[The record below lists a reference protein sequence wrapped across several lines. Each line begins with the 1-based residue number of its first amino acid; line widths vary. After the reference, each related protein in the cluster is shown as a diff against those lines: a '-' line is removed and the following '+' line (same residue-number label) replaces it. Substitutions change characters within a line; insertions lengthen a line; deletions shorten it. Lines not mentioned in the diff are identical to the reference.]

1 MQIIEIKEPEQ
12 ADFKQERQI
21 AVGIDFG
28 TTNSLIAVSTNRK
41 VKVIKTIDD
50 KELIPTTIEFTDGN
64 FTIGNNNGLRSIK
77 RLFGKTLKEILNTP
91 ILFSLVKDY
100 LDINSDKPK
109 LNFANKRMRIPE
121 IAAEVFIYLKNQAEK
136 QLKTNITKAVITV
149 PAHFNDAAR
158 GEVILAAKIA
168 GLEVL
173 RLIAE
178 PTAAAYAYGLNKNRL
193 TRKLPYREE
202 FVGNMLQHSTATYKA
217 VREDPSSGLTHKL
230 PLEVE
235 LPEESNQNGYYLVY
249 DLGGGTFDV
258 SILNIQEGIFQVI
271 ATNGDNMLGGDDIDV
286 VITQYLCNKF
296 DLPDSIDTLQLTKK
310 VKETLTYEDNFNN
323 DNISLNKQTLELL
336 ILPLIKRTINI
347 AKECLEQ
354 AGNPNIDGV
363 ILVGGAT
370 RISLIK
376 NELYKAFKVDI
387 LSDIDPDK
395 AVVWGAALQ
404 AENLITPH
412 TNSLLIDVVPLSLG
426 MELYGG
432 IVEKIIMRNTPIPI
446 SVVKEFT
453 TYADNQTGIQFH
465 ILQGERE
472 MAVDCR
478 SLARFELKGLPPMK
492 AGDIRVEVTFAIDA
506 DGILSVSAYEKISHT
521 SHTIEVKPNH
531 GIDKTEI
538 DIMLEKAYK
547 NAKIDYTTR
556 LLQEAVINAES
567 LIFNIERAIAKLTTL
582 LSESEISIIN
592 SLLDN
597 IKEAARTRDPI
608 LINNSIKDFKSKIQ
622 KSIDTKFNII
632 INDLL
637 KGKNINHIQ

>member
-1 MQIIEIKEPEQ
+1 MQIIEIREPEQ

-28 TTNSLIAVSTNRK
+28 TTNSLIAIAANRK
-41 VKVIKTIDD
+41 VKVIKAIGD
-50 KELIPTTIEFTDGN
+50 KELIPTTIDFTSNN
-64 FTIGNNNGLRSIK
+64 FTIGNNKGLRSIK

-91 ILFSLVKDY
+91 ALFSLVKDY
-100 LDINSDKPK
+100 LDVNSSELK
-109 LNFANKRMRIPE
+109 LNFANKQLRVSE
-121 IAAEVFIYLKNQAEK
+121 IAAEVFIYLKNQAEE
-136 QLKTNITKAVITV
+136 QLKTNLTKAVITV

-158 GEVILAAKIA
+158 GEVMLAAKIA
-168 GLEVL
+168 GFEVL

-178 PTAAAYAYGLNKNRL
+178 PTAAAYAYGLNKNQ
-193 TRKLPYREE
+193 K
-202 FVGNMLQHSTATYKA
+202 GC
-217 VREDPSSGLTHKL
+217 
-230 PLEVE
+230 
-235 LPEESNQNGYYLVY
+235 YLVY

-271 ATNGDNMLGGDDIDV
+271 ATNGDNMLGGNDIDV

-296 DLPDSIDTLQLTKK
+296 DLPNSIDTLQLAKK
-310 VKETLTYEDNFNN
+310 AKETLTYKDSFNN
-323 DNISLNKQTLELL
+323 DNISINKQTLEQL
-336 ILPLIKRTINI
+336 ILPLVERTINI
-347 AKECLEQ
+347 AQECLEQ

-370 RISLIK
+370 RIPLIK
-376 NELYKAFKVDI
+376 DELYKAFKIDI

-404 AENLITPH
+404 AENLIAPH
-412 TNSLLIDVVPLSLG
+412 TNSLLIDVAPLSLG

-432 IVEKIIMRNTPIPI
+432 IVEKIIMHNTPIPI

-453 TYADNQTGIQFH
+453 TYVDNQTSIQFH

-472 MAVDCR
+472 MAADCR

-492 AGDIRVEVTFAIDA
+492 AGYIRAEVTFAIDA
-506 DGILSVSAYEKISHT
+506 DGILSVSAYEKISNI
-521 SHTIEVKPNH
+521 SHAIEVKPNH

-538 DIMLEKAYK
+538 DIMLENAYK

-556 LLQEAVINAES
+556 LLQEAVIEAEA
-567 LIFNIERAIAKLTTL
+567 LIFSIERAIAELTTL

-597 IKEAARTRDPI
+597 IKEAAHARDQI
-608 LINNSIKDFKSKIQ
+608 LINNSIKEFKSKIK
-622 KSIDTKFNII
+622 KSMDTKFNII

-637 KGKNINHIQ
+637 KGKNINQIK

>member
-1 MQIIEIKEPEQ
+1 MQIIDIREPEQ
-12 ADFKQERQI
+12 ADFKQEQQI

-28 TTNSLIAVSTNRK
+28 TTNSLIAIATNRK
-41 VKVIKTIDD
+41 VKIIKSIDD
-50 KELIPTTIEFTDGN
+50 KELTPTTIDFINNN
-64 FTIGNNNGLRSIK
+64 FTIGNNKGLRSIK

-91 ILFSLVKDY
+91 ALFSLIKDY
-100 LDINSDKPK
+100 LDVSSSELK
-109 LNFANKRMRIPE
+109 LNFANRRIRICE
-121 IAAEVFIYLKNQAEK
+121 IAAEVFIYLKNQAEE
-136 QLKTNITKAVITV
+136 QLKTHITKAVITV

-158 GEVILAAKIA
+158 GEVMLAAKIA
-168 GLEVL
+168 GFEVL

-178 PTAAAYAYGLNKNRL
+178 PTAAAYAYGLNKNQ
-193 TRKLPYREE
+193 K
-202 FVGNMLQHSTATYKA
+202 GC
-217 VREDPSSGLTHKL
+217 
-230 PLEVE
+230 
-235 LPEESNQNGYYLVY
+235 YLVY

-258 SILNIQEGIFQVI
+258 SILNIQDGIFQVI

-296 DLPDSIDTLQLTKK
+296 DLPNSIDTLQLAKK
-310 VKETLTYEDNFNN
+310 VKETLTYKDSFNN
-323 DNISLNKQTLELL
+323 DNISINRQILEQL
-336 ILPLIKRTINI
+336 ILSLVEHTINI
-347 AKECLEQ
+347 AQESLEQ

-363 ILVGGAT
+363 ILVGGT
-370 RISLIK
+370 THIPLIK
-376 NELYKAFKVDI
+376 DELYKAFKVDI

-404 AENLITPH
+404 AENLIAPN

-472 MAVDCR
+472 MAADCR

-492 AGDIRVEVTFAIDA
+492 AGNIRAEVTFAIDA
-506 DGILSVSAYEKISHT
+506 DGILSVSAYEKISNT

-538 DIMLEKAYK
+538 DIMLENAYK

-556 LLQEAVINAES
+556 LLQEAVIEAEA
-567 LIFNIERAIAKLTTL
+567 LISSIERAIAELTTL

-597 IKEAARTRDPI
+597 IKEAAQARDRI
-608 LINNSIKDFKSKIQ
+608 LINNSIKEFKSKIK
-622 KSIDTKFNII
+622 KSMDTKLNII
-632 INDLL
+632 INGVL
-637 KGKNINHIQ
+637 KGKNINQIK

>member
-1 MQIIEIKEPEQ
+1 MQIIEIREPEQ

-28 TTNSLIAVSTNRK
+28 TTNSLIAIATNRK
-41 VKVIKTIDD
+41 VKVIKSIDD
-50 KELIPTTIEFTDGN
+50 KELTPTTIDFTSNN
-64 FTIGNNNGLRSIK
+64 FTIGNNKGLRSIK

-91 ILFSLVKDY
+91 ALFSLVKDY
-100 LDINSDKPK
+100 LDVNSSELK
-109 LNFANKRMRIPE
+109 LNFANKQLRISE
-121 IAAEVFIYLKNQAEK
+121 IAAEVFIYLKNQAEE

-158 GEVILAAKIA
+158 GEVMLAAKIA
-168 GLEVL
+168 GFEVL

-178 PTAAAYAYGLNKNRL
+178 PTAAAYAYGLNKNQ
-193 TRKLPYREE
+193 K
-202 FVGNMLQHSTATYKA
+202 GC
-217 VREDPSSGLTHKL
+217 
-230 PLEVE
+230 
-235 LPEESNQNGYYLVY
+235 YLVY

-296 DLPDSIDTLQLTKK
+296 DLPNSIDTLQLAKK
-310 VKETLTYEDNFNN
+310 AKETLTYKDSFNN
-323 DNISLNKQTLELL
+323 DNISISKQILEQL
-336 ILPLIKRTINI
+336 ILPLVKRTINI

-370 RISLIK
+370 RIPLIK
-376 NELYKAFKVDI
+376 DELYKAFKVGI

-404 AENLITPH
+404 AKNLIAPH

-472 MAVDCR
+472 MAADCR

-492 AGDIRVEVTFAIDA
+492 AGNIRAEVTFAIDA
-506 DGILSVSAYEKISHT
+506 DGILSVSAYEKISNT

-538 DIMLEKAYK
+538 DIMLENAYK

-556 LLQEAVINAES
+556 LLQEAVIEAEA
-567 LIFNIERAIAKLTTL
+567 LIFSIERAIAELTAL

-597 IKEAARTRDPI
+597 IKEAAHVRDRI
-608 LINNSIKDFKSKIQ
+608 LINNSIKEFKSKIK
-622 KSIDTKFNII
+622 KSMNTKFNII

-637 KGKNINHIQ
+637 KGKNINQIK

>member
-1 MQIIEIKEPEQ
+1 MQIIEIREPEQ

-28 TTNSLIAVSTNRK
+28 TTNSLIAIATNRK
-41 VKVIKTIDD
+41 VKVIKSRDD
-50 KELIPTTIEFTDGN
+50 KELIPTTIDFTNEN
-64 FTIGNNNGLRSIK
+64 FIIGNNKGLRSIK
-77 RLFGKTLKEILNTP
+77 RLFGKTLKEILNTTA
-91 ILFSLVKDY
+91 LFSLVKDY
-100 LDINSDKPK
+100 IDIDIVNSVGFGYKEPRVEHITNRRATSNEVRESKSIDYSSELK
-109 LNFANKRMRIPE
+109 LNFANQKMRIPE
-121 IAAEVFIYLKNQAEK
+121 IAAEVFIYLKNQAEE

-158 GEVILAAKIA
+158 GEVMLAAKIA
-168 GLEVL
+168 GFEVL

-178 PTAAAYAYGLNKNRL
+178 PTAAAYAYGLNKNQ
-193 TRKLPYREE
+193 K
-202 FVGNMLQHSTATYKA
+202 GC
-217 VREDPSSGLTHKL
+217 
-230 PLEVE
+230 
-235 LPEESNQNGYYLVY
+235 YLVY

-271 ATNGDNMLGGDDIDV
+271 ATNGDNMFGGDDIDV

-296 DLPDSIDTLQLTKK
+296 DLPNSIDTLQLAKK
-310 VKETLTYEDNFNN
+310 AKETLTYKDSFNN
-323 DNISLNKQTLELL
+323 DNISINKQTLEQL
-336 ILPLIKRTINI
+336 ILPLVERTVNI

-354 AGNPNIDGV
+354 AGNPNIDGI

-370 RISLIK
+370 RIPLIK
-376 NELYKAFKVDI
+376 DGLYKAFKVDI

-404 AENLITPH
+404 AENLIAPH

-492 AGDIRVEVTFAIDA
+492 AGNIRAEVTFAIDA
-506 DGILSVSAYEKISHT
+506 DGILSVSAYEKISNT

-538 DIMLEKAYK
+538 DIMLENAYK

-556 LLQEAVINAES
+556 LLQEAIIEAEA
-567 LIFNIERAIAKLTTL
+567 LIFSIERAIAELTAL

-597 IKEAARTRDPI
+597 IKEAAHARDRI
-608 LINNSIKDFKSKIQ
+608 LINNSIKEFKSKIK
-622 KSIDTKFNII
+622 KSMNTKLNII

-637 KGKNINHIQ
+637 KGKNINQIK

>member
-1 MQIIEIKEPEQ
+1 
-12 ADFKQERQI
+12 QERQI

-28 TTNSLIAVSTNRK
+28 TTNSLIAISSNRQ
-41 VKVIKTIDD
+41 VKVIKSIDD
-50 KELIPTTIEFTDGN
+50 KELIPTTIDFTNED
-64 FTIGNNNGLRSIK
+64 FIIGNNKGLRSIK

-91 ILFSLVKDY
+91 ALFSLVKDY
-100 LDINSDKPK
+100 LDINSSELK
-109 LNFANKRMRIPE
+109 LNFANRRIRISE
-121 IAAEVFIYLKNQAEK
+121 IAAEVFIYLKNQAEE
-136 QLKTNITKAVITV
+136 QLKTNIIKAVITV

-158 GEVILAAKIA
+158 GEVMLAAKIA
-168 GLEVL
+168 GFEVL

-178 PTAAAYAYGLNKNRL
+178 PTAAAYACGLNKNQ
-193 TRKLPYREE
+193 K
-202 FVGNMLQHSTATYKA
+202 GC
-217 VREDPSSGLTHKL
+217 
-230 PLEVE
+230 
-235 LPEESNQNGYYLVY
+235 YLVY

-296 DLPDSIDTLQLTKK
+296 DLPNSIDTLQLAKK
-310 VKETLTYEDNFNN
+310 AKETLTYKDSFNN
-323 DNISLNKQTLELL
+323 DNISINKQTLEQL
-336 ILPLIKRTINI
+336 ILPLVERTINI
-347 AKECLEQ
+347 AQECLEQ

-370 RISLIK
+370 RIPLIK
-376 NELYKAFKVDI
+376 DELYKAFKVDI

-404 AENLITPH
+404 AENLIVPH

-492 AGDIRVEVTFAIDA
+492 AGNIRAEVTFAIDS
-506 DGILSVSAYEKISHT
+506 DGILSVSAYEKISNT

-538 DIMLEKAYK
+538 DIMLENAYK

-556 LLQEAVINAES
+556 LLQEAVIEAEA
-567 LIFNIERAIAKLTTL
+567 LIFSIERAIAELTAL
-582 LSESEISIIN
+582 LSKSEISIIN

-597 IKEAARTRDPI
+597 IKEAAHARDRI
-608 LINNSIKDFKSKIQ
+608 LINNSIKEFKSKIK
-622 KSIDTKFNII
+622 KSMNTKFNII

-637 KGKNINHIQ
+637 KGKNINQIK

>member
-1 MQIIEIKEPEQ
+1 MQIIEIREPEQ
-12 ADFKQERQI
+12 ADFNQERQI

-28 TTNSLIAVSTNRK
+28 TTNSLIAIATNRK
-41 VKVIKTIDD
+41 VKVIKSRDD
-50 KELIPTTIEFTDGN
+50 KELIPTTIDFTNEN
-64 FTIGNNNGLRSIK
+64 FIIGNNKGLRSIK

-91 ILFSLVKDY
+91 ALFSLAKDY
-100 LDINSDKPK
+100 IDIDIVNSVGFGYKERGTKPITNRRATSDDVCESKSIDYSSELK
-109 LNFANKRMRIPE
+109 LNFANQKMQIPE
-121 IAAEVFIYLKNQAEK
+121 IAAEVFIYLKNQAEE

-158 GEVILAAKIA
+158 GKVMLAAKIA
-168 GLEVL
+168 GFEVL

-178 PTAAAYAYGLNKNRL
+178 PTAAAYAYGLNKN
-193 TRKLPYREE
+193 
-202 FVGNMLQHSTATYKA
+202 Q
-217 VREDPSSGLTHKL
+217 SGC
-230 PLEVE
+230 
-235 LPEESNQNGYYLVY
+235 YLVY

-296 DLPDSIDTLQLTKK
+296 DLPNSINTLQLAKK
-310 VKETLTYEDNFNN
+310 AKETLTYKESFNN
-323 DNISLNKQTLELL
+323 DNISINKQTLEQL
-336 ILPLIKRTINI
+336 ILPLVECTINI

-370 RISLIK
+370 RIPLIK
-376 NELYKAFKVDI
+376 DELYKAFTVDI

-404 AENLITPH
+404 AENLIAPH

-432 IVEKIIMRNTPIPI
+432 IVEKIIMRNTPLPI

-492 AGDIRVEVTFAIDA
+492 AGNIRTEVTFAIDA
-506 DGILSVSAYEKISHT
+506 DGILSVSAYEKISNT

-538 DIMLEKAYK
+538 DIMLENAYK

-556 LLQEAVINAES
+556 LLQAAVIEAEA
-567 LIFNIERAIAKLTTL
+567 LIFSIERAIAEFTSL

-597 IKEAARTRDPI
+597 IKEAAHARDRI
-608 LINNSIKDFKSKIQ
+608 LINNSIKEFKSKIK
-622 KSIDTKFNII
+622 KSMNTKFNII

-637 KGKNINHIQ
+637 KGKNINQIKSPQLYIKYYI

>member
-1 MQIIEIKEPEQ
+1 MQIIEIREPEQ

-28 TTNSLIAVSTNRK
+28 TTNSLIAISSNRQ
-41 VKVIKTIDD
+41 VKVIKSIDD
-50 KELIPTTIEFTDGN
+50 KELIPTTIDFTNED
-64 FTIGNNNGLRSIK
+64 FIIGNNKGLRSIK

-91 ILFSLVKDY
+91 ALFSLVKDY
-100 LDINSDKPK
+100 LDINSSELK
-109 LNFANKRMRIPE
+109 LNFANRRIRISE
-121 IAAEVFIYLKNQAEK
+121 IAAEVFIYLKNQAEE
-136 QLKTNITKAVITV
+136 QLKTNIIKAVITV

-158 GEVILAAKIA
+158 GEVMLAAKIA
-168 GLEVL
+168 GFEVL

-178 PTAAAYAYGLNKNRL
+178 PTAAAYAYGLNKNQ
-193 TRKLPYREE
+193 K
-202 FVGNMLQHSTATYKA
+202 GC
-217 VREDPSSGLTHKL
+217 
-230 PLEVE
+230 
-235 LPEESNQNGYYLVY
+235 YLVY

-296 DLPDSIDTLQLTKK
+296 DLPNSIDTLQLAKK
-310 VKETLTYEDNFNN
+310 AKETLTYKDSFNN
-323 DNISLNKQTLELL
+323 DIISINKQTLEQL
-336 ILPLIKRTINI
+336 ILPLVERTINI
-347 AKECLEQ
+347 AQECLEQ

-370 RISLIK
+370 RIPLIK
-376 NELYKAFKVDI
+376 DELYKAFKVDI

-404 AENLITPH
+404 AENLIAPH

-492 AGDIRVEVTFAIDA
+492 AGNIRAEVTFAIDS
-506 DGILSVSAYEKISHT
+506 DGILSVSAYEKISNT

-531 GIDKTEI
+531 GIDKTEV
-538 DIMLEKAYK
+538 DIMLENAYK

-556 LLQEAVINAES
+556 LLQEAVIEAEA
-567 LIFNIERAIAKLTTL
+567 LIFSIERAIAELTAL

-597 IKEAARTRDPI
+597 IKEAAHARDRI
-608 LINNSIKDFKSKIQ
+608 LINNSIKEFKSKIK
-622 KSIDTKFNII
+622 KSMNTKFNII

-637 KGKNINHIQ
+637 KGKNINQIK

>member
-1 MQIIEIKEPEQ
+1 MQIIEIREPEQ
-12 ADFKQERQI
+12 TDFKQKQQI

-28 TTNSLIAVSTNRK
+28 TTNSLIAIATDRK
-41 VKVIKTIDD
+41 VKVIKSIDD
-50 KELIPTTIEFTDGN
+50 KEITPTTIDFTSNN
-64 FTIGNNNGLRSIK
+64 FTIGNNKGLRSIK

-91 ILFSLVKDY
+91 ALFSLVKDY
-100 LDINSDKPK
+100 LDVNSNELK
-109 LNFANKRMRIPE
+109 LNFANRRIRICE
-121 IAAEVFIYLKNQAEK
+121 IAAEVFIYLKNQAEE
-136 QLKTNITKAVITV
+136 QLKTHITKAVITV

-158 GEVILAAKIA
+158 GEVMLAAKIA
-168 GLEVL
+168 GFEVL

-178 PTAAAYAYGLNKNRL
+178 PTAAAYAYGLNN
-193 TRKLPYREE
+193 
-202 FVGNMLQHSTATYKA
+202 
-217 VREDPSSGLTHKL
+217 
-230 PLEVE
+230 
-235 LPEESNQNGYYLVY
+235 NQKGCYLVY

-271 ATNGDNMLGGDDIDV
+271 ATSGDNMLGGDDIDV

-296 DLPDSIDTLQLTKK
+296 DLPNSIDTLQLAKK
-310 VKETLTYEDNFNN
+310 AKETLTYKDSFNN
-323 DNISLNKQTLELL
+323 DNISINRQILEQL
-336 ILPLIKRTINI
+336 ILPLVEYTINI
-347 AKECLEQ
+347 AQECLAQ

-363 ILVGGAT
+363 ILVGGVT
-370 RISLIK
+370 RIPLIK
-376 NELYKAFKVDI
+376 DELYKAFKVDI

-404 AENLITPH
+404 ADNLIAPH

-446 SVVKEFT
+446 AVVKEFT

-492 AGDIRVEVTFAIDA
+492 AGNIRAEVTFAIDA
-506 DGILSVSAYEKISHT
+506 DGILSVSAYEKISNT

-531 GIDKTEI
+531 GIDNTEI
-538 DIMLEKAYK
+538 DIMLENAYK
-547 NAKIDYTTR
+547 NAQIDYTTR
-556 LLQEAVINAES
+556 LLQEAIIEAEA
-567 LIFNIERAIAKLTTL
+567 LISSIEGAMAELTTL
-582 LSESEISIIN
+582 LSESEISVIN

-597 IKEAARTRDPI
+597 IKAAAKARDRI
-608 LINNSIKDFKSKIQ
+608 LINNSIKEFKSKIN
-622 KSIDTKFNII
+622 KSMDTNLNII
-632 INDLL
+632 INGVL
-637 KGKNINHIQ
+637 KGKNINQIQ

>member
-1 MQIIEIKEPEQ
+1 MQIIEIREPEQ

-28 TTNSLIAVSTNRK
+28 TTNSLIAISSNRQ
-41 VKVIKTIDD
+41 VKVIKSIDD
-50 KELIPTTIEFTDGN
+50 KELIPTTIDFTNED
-64 FTIGNNNGLRSIK
+64 FIIGNNKGLRSIK

-91 ILFSLVKDY
+91 ALFSLVKDY
-100 LDINSDKPK
+100 LDINSSELK
-109 LNFANKRMRIPE
+109 LNFANRRIRISE
-121 IAAEVFIYLKNQAEK
+121 IAAEVFIYLKNQAEE
-136 QLKTNITKAVITV
+136 QLKTNIIKTVITV

-168 GLEVL
+168 GFEVL

-178 PTAAAYAYGLNKNRL
+178 PTAAAYAYGLNKNQ
-193 TRKLPYREE
+193 K
-202 FVGNMLQHSTATYKA
+202 GC
-217 VREDPSSGLTHKL
+217 
-230 PLEVE
+230 
-235 LPEESNQNGYYLVY
+235 YLVY

-296 DLPDSIDTLQLTKK
+296 DLPNSIDTLQLAKK
-310 VKETLTYEDNFNN
+310 AKEILTYKDSFNN
-323 DNISLNKQTLELL
+323 DNISINKQTLEQL
-336 ILPLIKRTINI
+336 ILPLVERTINI
-347 AKECLEQ
+347 AQECLEQ

-370 RISLIK
+370 RIPLIK
-376 NELYKAFKVDI
+376 DQLYKAFKVDI

-404 AENLITPH
+404 AENLIAPH

-478 SLARFELKGLPPMK
+478 SLARFELKGLPK
-492 AGDIRVEVTFAIDA
+492 AGNIRAEVTFAIDA
-506 DGILSVSAYEKISHT
+506 DGILSVSAYEKISNT

-538 DIMLEKAYK
+538 DIMLENAYK

-556 LLQEAVINAES
+556 LLQEAVIEAEA
-567 LIFNIERAIAKLTTL
+567 LIFSIERAIAKLTAL

-597 IKEAARTRDPI
+597 IKEAAHARDQI
-608 LINNSIKDFKSKIQ
+608 LINNSIKEFKSKIK
-622 KSIDTKFNII
+622 KSMNTKFNII

-637 KGKNINHIQ
+637 KDLLKGKNINQIK

>member
-1 MQIIEIKEPEQ
+1 MQIIEIREPEQ

-28 TTNSLIAVSTNRK
+28 TTNSLIAIAANRK
-41 VKVIKTIDD
+41 VKVIKAIGD
-50 KELIPTTIEFTDGN
+50 KELIPTTIDFTSNN
-64 FTIGNNNGLRSIK
+64 FTIGNNKGLHSIK

-91 ILFSLVKDY
+91 ALFSLVKDY
-100 LDINSDKPK
+100 LDVNSSELK
-109 LNFANKRMRIPE
+109 LNFANKQLRVSE
-121 IAAEVFIYLKNQAEK
+121 IAAEVFIYLKNQAEE
-136 QLKTNITKAVITV
+136 QLKTNLTKAVITV

-158 GEVILAAKIA
+158 GEVMLAAKIA
-168 GLEVL
+168 GFEVL

-178 PTAAAYAYGLNKNRL
+178 PTAAAYAYGLNKNQ
-193 TRKLPYREE
+193 K
-202 FVGNMLQHSTATYKA
+202 GC
-217 VREDPSSGLTHKL
+217 
-230 PLEVE
+230 
-235 LPEESNQNGYYLVY
+235 YLVY

-271 ATNGDNMLGGDDIDV
+271 ATNGDNMLGGNDIDV
-286 VITQYLCNKF
+286 VITQYLCNQF
-296 DLPDSIDTLQLTKK
+296 DLPNSIDTLQLAKK
-310 VKETLTYEDNFNN
+310 AKETLTYKDSFNN
-323 DNISLNKQTLELL
+323 DNISINKQTLEQL
-336 ILPLIKRTINI
+336 ILPLVERTINI
-347 AKECLEQ
+347 AQECLEQ

-370 RISLIK
+370 RIPLIK
-376 NELYKAFKVDI
+376 DELYKAFKIDI

-404 AENLITPH
+404 AENLIAPH
-412 TNSLLIDVVPLSLG
+412 TNSLLIDVAPLSLG

-432 IVEKIIMRNTPIPI
+432 IVEKIIMHNTPIPI

-453 TYADNQTGIQFH
+453 TYVDNQTGIQFH

-472 MAVDCR
+472 MAADCR

-492 AGDIRVEVTFAIDA
+492 AGYIRAEVTFAIDA
-506 DGILSVSAYEKISHT
+506 DGILSVSAYEKISNI
-521 SHTIEVKPNH
+521 SHAIEVKPNH

-538 DIMLEKAYK
+538 DIMLENAYK

-556 LLQEAVINAES
+556 LLQEAVIEAEA
-567 LIFNIERAIAKLTTL
+567 LIFSIERAIAELTTL

-597 IKEAARTRDPI
+597 IKEAAHARDQI
-608 LINNSIKDFKSKIQ
+608 LINNSIKEFKSKIK
-622 KSIDTKFNII
+622 KSMDTKFNIM

-637 KGKNINHIQ
+637 KGKNINQIK

>member
-1 MQIIEIKEPEQ
+1 MQIIEIQEPGQ
-12 ADFKQERQI
+12 ADLKQEPQI

-28 TTNSLIAVSTNRK
+28 TTNSLIAIATNRK
-41 VKVIKTIDD
+41 VKVIKSRDD
-50 KELIPTTIEFTDGN
+50 KELIPTTIDFTNEN
-64 FTIGNNNGLRSIK
+64 FIIGNNKGLRSIK

-91 ILFSLVKDY
+91 ALFSLVKDY
-100 LDINSDKPK
+100 LDVNSSELK
-109 LNFANKRMRIPE
+109 LNFANQKMRIPE
-121 IAAEVFIYLKNQAEK
+121 IAAEVFIYLKNQAEE

-158 GEVILAAKIA
+158 GEVMLAAKIA
-168 GLEVL
+168 GFEVL

-178 PTAAAYAYGLNKNRL
+178 PTAAAYAYGLNKN
-193 TRKLPYREE
+193 
-202 FVGNMLQHSTATYKA
+202 Q
-217 VREDPSSGLTHKL
+217 SGC
-230 PLEVE
+230 
-235 LPEESNQNGYYLVY
+235 YLVY

-296 DLPDSIDTLQLTKK
+296 DLPNSINTLQLAKK
-310 VKETLTYEDNFNN
+310 AKETLTYKDSFNN
-323 DNISLNKQTLELL
+323 DNISINKQTLEQL
-336 ILPLIKRTINI
+336 ILPLVERTINI

-370 RISLIK
+370 RIPLIK
-376 NELYKAFKVDI
+376 DELYKAFKVDI

-404 AENLITPH
+404 AENLIAPH

-492 AGDIRVEVTFAIDA
+492 AGNIRAEVTFAIDA
-506 DGILSVSAYEKISHT
+506 DGILSVSAYEKISNT
-521 SHTIEVKPNH
+521 SHIIEVKPNH

-538 DIMLEKAYK
+538 DIMLENAYK

-556 LLQEAVINAES
+556 LLQEAIIEAEA
-567 LIFNIERAIAKLTTL
+567 LIFSIERAIAKLTAL

-597 IKEAARTRDPI
+597 IKEAAHARDRI
-608 LINNSIKDFKSKIQ
+608 LINNSIKEFKSKIK
-622 KSIDTKFNII
+622 KSMNTKLNII

-637 KGKNINHIQ
+637 KGKNINQIK

>member
-1 MQIIEIKEPEQ
+1 MQIIEIREPEQ

-28 TTNSLIAVSTNRK
+28 TTNSLIAIATNRK
-41 VKVIKTIDD
+41 VKVIKSRDD
-50 KELIPTTIEFTDGN
+50 KELIPTTIDFTNEN
-64 FTIGNNNGLRSIK
+64 FIIGNNKGLRSIK

-91 ILFSLVKDY
+91 ALFSLVKDY
-100 LDINSDKPK
+100 IDIDIVNSVGFGYKEPRVEHITNRRATSNEVRESKSIDYSSELK
-109 LNFANKRMRIPE
+109 LNFANQKMRIPE
-121 IAAEVFIYLKNQAEK
+121 IAAEVFIYLKNQAEE

-158 GEVILAAKIA
+158 GEVMLAAKIA
-168 GLEVL
+168 GFEVL

-178 PTAAAYAYGLNKNRL
+178 PTAAAYAYGLNKNQ
-193 TRKLPYREE
+193 K
-202 FVGNMLQHSTATYKA
+202 GCC
-217 VREDPSSGLTHKL
+217 
-230 PLEVE
+230 
-235 LPEESNQNGYYLVY
+235 LVY

-271 ATNGDNMLGGDDIDV
+271 ATNGDNMFGGDDIDV

-296 DLPDSIDTLQLTKK
+296 DLPNSIDTLQLAKK
-310 VKETLTYEDNFNN
+310 AKETLTYKDSFNN
-323 DNISLNKQTLELL
+323 DNILINKQTLEQL
-336 ILPLIKRTINI
+336 ILPLVERTINI

-354 AGNPNIDGV
+354 AGNPNIDGI

-370 RISLIK
+370 RIPLIK
-376 NELYKAFKVDI
+376 DELYKAFKVDI

-404 AENLITPH
+404 AENLIAPH

-453 TYADNQTGIQFH
+453 TYADNQTGIQFR

-478 SLARFELKGLPPMK
+478 SLARFELKGLPSMK
-492 AGDIRVEVTFAIDA
+492 AGNIRAEVTFAIDA
-506 DGILSVSAYEKISHT
+506 DGILSVSAYEKISNT

-538 DIMLEKAYK
+538 DIMLENAYK

-556 LLQEAVINAES
+556 LLQEAIIEAEA
-567 LIFNIERAIAKLTTL
+567 LIFSIERAIAELTAL

-597 IKEAARTRDPI
+597 IKEAAHARDRI
-608 LINNSIKDFKSKIQ
+608 LINNSIKEFKSKIK
-622 KSIDTKFNII
+622 KSMNTKLNII

-637 KGKNINHIQ
+637 KGKNINQIK

>member
-1 MQIIEIKEPEQ
+1 MQIIEIREPEQ

-28 TTNSLIAVSTNRK
+28 TTNSLIAISSNRQ
-41 VKVIKTIDD
+41 VKVIKSIDD
-50 KELIPTTIEFTDGN
+50 KELIPTTIDFTNED
-64 FTIGNNNGLRSIK
+64 FIIGNNKGLRSIK

-91 ILFSLVKDY
+91 ALFSLVKDY
-100 LDINSDKPK
+100 LDINSSELK
-109 LNFANKRMRIPE
+109 LNFANRRIRISE
-121 IAAEVFIYLKNQAEK
+121 IAAEVFIYLKNQAEE
-136 QLKTNITKAVITV
+136 QLKTNIIKAVITV

-158 GEVILAAKIA
+158 GEVMLAAKIA
-168 GLEVL
+168 GFEVL

-178 PTAAAYAYGLNKNRL
+178 PTAAAYAYGLNKNQ
-193 TRKLPYREE
+193 K
-202 FVGNMLQHSTATYKA
+202 GC
-217 VREDPSSGLTHKL
+217 
-230 PLEVE
+230 
-235 LPEESNQNGYYLVY
+235 YLVY

-271 ATNGDNMLGGDDIDV
+271 ATNGNNMLGGDDIDV
-286 VITQYLCNKF
+286 VITQYFCNKF
-296 DLPDSIDTLQLTKK
+296 DLPNSIDTLQLAKK
-310 VKETLTYEDNFNN
+310 AKETLTYKDSFNN
-323 DNISLNKQTLELL
+323 DNISINKQTLEQL
-336 ILPLIKRTINI
+336 ILPLVERTINI
-347 AKECLEQ
+347 AQECLEQ

-370 RISLIK
+370 RIPLIK
-376 NELYKAFKVDI
+376 DELYKAFKVDI

-404 AENLITPH
+404 AENLIAPH
-412 TNSLLIDVVPLSLG
+412 TNSSLIDVVPLSLG

-492 AGDIRVEVTFAIDA
+492 AGNIRAEVTFAIDA
-506 DGILSVSAYEKISHT
+506 DCILSVSAYEKISNT

-538 DIMLEKAYK
+538 DIMLENAYK

-556 LLQEAVINAES
+556 LLQEAVIEAEA
-567 LIFNIERAIAKLTTL
+567 LIFSIERAITELTAL

-597 IKEAARTRDPI
+597 IKEASHARDRI
-608 LINNSIKDFKSKIQ
+608 LINNSIKEFKSKIK
-622 KSIDTKFNII
+622 KSMNTKFNII

-637 KGKNINHIQ
+637 KGKNINQIK

>member
-1 MQIIEIKEPEQ
+1 MQIIEIREPEQ

-28 TTNSLIAVSTNRK
+28 TTNSLIAIATNRK
-41 VKVIKTIDD
+41 VKVIKSIDD
-50 KELIPTTIEFTDGN
+50 KELTPTTIDFTSNN
-64 FTIGNNNGLRSIK
+64 FTIGNNKGLRSIK

-91 ILFSLVKDY
+91 ALFSLVKDY
-100 LDINSDKPK
+100 LDVNSIELK
-109 LNFANKRMRIPE
+109 LNFANKQLRISE
-121 IAAEVFIYLKNQAEK
+121 IAAEVFIYLKNQAEE

-149 PAHFNDAAR
+149 PAHFNNAAR
-158 GEVILAAKIA
+158 GEVMLAAKIA
-168 GLEVL
+168 GFEVL

-178 PTAAAYAYGLNKNRL
+178 PTAAAYAYGLNKNQ
-193 TRKLPYREE
+193 K
-202 FVGNMLQHSTATYKA
+202 GC
-217 VREDPSSGLTHKL
+217 
-230 PLEVE
+230 
-235 LPEESNQNGYYLVY
+235 YLVY

-296 DLPDSIDTLQLTKK
+296 DLPNSIDTLQLAKK
-310 VKETLTYEDNFNN
+310 AKETLTYKDSFNN
-323 DNISLNKQTLELL
+323 DNISISKQILEQL
-336 ILPLIKRTINI
+336 ILPLVKRTINI

-370 RISLIK
+370 RIPLIK
-376 NELYKAFKVDI
+376 DELYKAFKVDI

-404 AENLITPH
+404 AKNLIAPH

-432 IVEKIIMRNTPIPI
+432 IVEKIIMLNTPIPI

-453 TYADNQTGIQFH
+453 TYVDNQTGIQFH

-472 MAVDCR
+472 MAADCR

-492 AGDIRVEVTFAIDA
+492 AGNIRAEVTFAIDA
-506 DGILSVSAYEKISHT
+506 DGILSVSAYEKISNT

-538 DIMLEKAYK
+538 DIMLENAYK

-556 LLQEAVINAES
+556 LLQEAVIEAEA
-567 LIFNIERAIAKLTTL
+567 LIFSIERAIAELTAL

-597 IKEAARTRDPI
+597 IKEAAHVRDRI
-608 LINNSIKDFKSKIQ
+608 LINNSIKEFKSKIK
-622 KSIDTKFNII
+622 KSMNTKFNII

-637 KGKNINHIQ
+637 KGKNINQIK